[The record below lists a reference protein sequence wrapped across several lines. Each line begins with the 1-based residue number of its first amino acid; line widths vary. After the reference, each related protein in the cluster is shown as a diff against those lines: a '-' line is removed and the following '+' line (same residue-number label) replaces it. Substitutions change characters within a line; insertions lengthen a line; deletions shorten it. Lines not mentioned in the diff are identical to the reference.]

1 MFQKLFSIVALGAL
15 LANFAFA
22 NDILAKLS
30 NGAVS
35 DNSVGVKIL
44 SLDEMKEVRGGYRT
58 SAFLIAENE
67 YLALAIPDQ
76 TTTYGQAVAIYRVT
90 NDDTLRNVLVG
101 YTVKRNI
108 GYSKNG
114 SFVYFTYGVAMVDK
128 NGVHRVNMNS
138 ALNNNLVIKELS
150 RAYKED
156 FERRLGGLR

>member
-1 MFQKLFSIVALGAL
+1 MFQKLFSIVALSAL

-101 YTVKRNI
+101 Y
-108 GYSKNG
+108 S
-114 SFVYFTYGVAMVDK
+114 
-128 NGVHRVNMNS
+128 
-138 ALNNNLVIKELS
+138 
-150 RAYKED
+150 
-156 FERRLGGLR
+156 

>member
-1 MFQKLFSIVALGAL
+1 MFQKLFSVIALSAL
-15 LANFAFA
+15 LVSFSFA
-22 NDILAKLS
+22 NDLLAKLS

-76 TTTYGQAVAIYRVT
+76 TTTYRQAVAIYSIT
-90 NDDTLRNVLVG
+90 NDDSLRNVLLG
-101 YTVKRNI
+101 YTVKRNVS
-108 GYSKNG
+108 YSKNG

-128 NGVHRVNMNS
+128 NGVHRVNMSS

>member
-1 MFQKLFSIVALGAL
+1 MFQKLFSVIALSAL
-15 LANFAFA
+15 LVSFSFA
-22 NDILAKLS
+22 NDLLAKLS

-76 TTTYGQAVAIYRVT
+76 TTTYGQAVAIYSIT

-128 NGVHRVNMNS
+128 NGVHRINMNS

-150 RAYKED
+150 RAYEED

>member
-1 MFQKLFSIVALGAL
+1 MFQKLFSVIALSAL
-15 LANFAFA
+15 LVSFSFA
-22 NDILAKLS
+22 NDLLAKLS

-76 TTTYGQAVAIYRVT
+76 TTTYGQAVAIYSIT

-156 FERRLGGLR
+156 FERRL

>member
-1 MFQKLFSIVALGAL
+1 MFQKLFSVIALSAL
-15 LANFAFA
+15 LVSFSFA
-22 NDILAKLS
+22 NDLLAKLS

-35 DNSVGVKIL
+35 DNSIGVKIL

-76 TTTYGQAVAIYRVT
+76 TTTYGQAVAIYSIT

>member
-1 MFQKLFSIVALGAL
+1 MFQKLFSIVALSAL

-22 NDILAKLS
+22 NDLLAKLS
-30 NGAVS
+30 EGVVS
-35 DNSVGVKIL
+35 DNSVGVKVL

-58 SAFLIAENE
+58 STFLIAENE

-76 TTTYGQAVAIYRVT
+76 TTTYRQAVAIYRVT

-101 YTVKRNI
+101 YTVKRNVS
-108 GYSKNG
+108 YSKNG

-128 NGVHRVNMNS
+128 NGVHRVNMSS

>member
-1 MFQKLFSIVALGAL
+1 MFQKLFSIVALSAL
-15 LANFAFA
+15 LVSFSFA
-22 NDILAKLS
+22 NDLLAKLS

-76 TTTYGQAVAIYRVT
+76 TTTYGQAVAIYSIT